1 MMILTMLEEGK
12 ISSEEALKLL
22 DAIDD
27 IPDEL
32 SKELIITEEEKGE
45 KKVNI
50 EKTMDKVEKTLKEQG
65 KKVGDFGVD
74 IGNKISGLFG
84 SMKDKGNSMNFWGNY
99 ETVNTTLEKDI
110 SHIDVPILD
119 LKSVNGGISLEPWDK
134 DSLLIKV
141 TCNYKKGL
149 LDENS
154 IFYDFYEED
163 NKMVFRPTF
172 TSNVGIKLNV
182 FVPTKKYDN
191 ITLNTSNAKIE
202 VENITLDSLTCST
215 TNSNINI
222 NSIDGRDIKLT
233 TKNGKILMEK
243 INSSI
248 ILANST
254 NSNILMNKINGKK
267 LFVSTKNGKI
277 YMDETIAEQIDG
289 VTSNGSIEVQSI
301 QGTNIR

>member
-1 MMILTMLEEGK
+1 M
-12 ISSEEALKLL
+12 
-22 DAIDD
+22 
-27 IPDEL
+27 
-32 SKELIITEEEKGE
+32 
-45 KKVNI
+45 
-50 EKTMDKVEKTLKEQG
+50 
-65 KKVGDFGVD
+65 
-74 IGNKISGLFG
+74 
-84 SMKDKGNSMNFWGNY
+84 
-99 ETVNTTLEKDI
+99 
-110 SHIDVPILD
+110 
-119 LKSVNGGISLEPWDK
+119 
-134 DSLLIKV
+134 LIKV

-301 QGTNIR
+301 QGTNIRLNTSNGKIICKDILPEKIEKLDLATSNANIYTNFGELKNELYFDLETSLGTINLEIPNLVYKVNQQNKLGTRKIIAHSIDYKEEDNSFKFLASTSNASIKIDEED